1 MKKYIIL
8 TAFLFMTLSL
18 FPQVEQHAVTVTN
31 VVVPVRVLDGN
42 SIVNNM
48 TIEDFELYEEGKLQ
62 KIEALY
68 FVQKTDIERKET
80 LKEFFPALSRHYYLL
95 FQLTDYDPKLAEAIE
110 YLFNYV
116 LLPDDALTIMTPMHN
131 YSLSKKAFKI
141 KSKETIAKEM
151 IKIVRKD
158 TKTGSSNYK
167 SILRNLKRLV
177 SAIQSAAGFEQK
189 STDVTEFQSQFD
201 DQSFGLEMLLPRYRN
216 ALKKMEELRFVD
228 EKKFLQF
235 AQALKRQRYQKNVF
249 FFYQREYRPEIQ
261 PRVLNQMM
269 SLWQENPNILADL
282 MDLFQHYHRSITIDA
297 DKIKQAF
304 ADSSILFNFIFM
316 DKIRVHASGIFM
328 REQSE
333 DIFRVFSDVA
343 EATGGI
349 MDNSQNPSYAFKKA
363 IEASESYYLLYY
375 SPTDYNKD
383 GKFKSIKV
391 RVINEDYK
399 IIYRQ
404 GYFAN

>member
-42 SIVNNM
+42 SFVNNM

-95 FQLTDYDPKLAEAIE
+95 FQLTDYDSKLGEAIE
-110 YLFNYV
+110 YLFKNV
-116 LLPDDALTIMTPMHN
+116 FLPDDALTIMTPMNN
-131 YSLSKKAFKI
+131 YRLSKEVFKTR
-141 KSKETIAKEM
+141 SKETIAKEM

-158 TKTGSSNYK
+158 TKTGSSNYR
-167 SILRNLKRLV
+167 SLLRNLKRLV
-177 SAIQSAAGFEQK
+177 SSIQSAAGFGENGVDM
-189 STDVTEFQSQFD
+189 SGVESGFS
-201 DQSFGLEMLLPRYRN
+201 DQASGLEFLLPRYRN
-216 ALKKMEELRFVD
+216 ALQKMEELRFVD
-228 EKKFLQF
+228 EKKFIKF
-235 AQALKRQRYQKNVF
+235 AKALKRERQQKNVF
-249 FFYQREYRPEIQ
+249 FFYQREYRPEIK
-261 PRVLNQMM
+261 PGILNQMM
-269 SLWQENPNILADL
+269 SFHQGNMNIQGDL
-282 MDLFQHYHRSITIDA
+282 VDLFQHYHRRITVDA

-316 DKIRVHASGIFM
+316 DKIQVHASGIFM

-333 DIFRVFSDVA
+333 DIFRVLSDVA

-349 MDNSQNPSYAFKKA
+349 MDNSQNPSHAFKKA

-391 RVINEDYK
+391 RVINQDYK
-399 IIYRQ
+399 IMYRQ